1 MSSQTL
7 KLNIHDLVNKTEDED
22 VLQGIYLLLKKFI
35 ANNNDN
41 FTEFETD
48 GTSVSDLEFVSSILD
63 ADTEIEKGNYFTNSD
78 MKAKF
83 GYQKSNVK

>member
-1 MSSQTL
+1 MSSQAL
-7 KLNIHDLVNKTEDED
+7 KLNIHDLVNKTEDEE

-35 ANNNDN
+35 ANNDDH

-48 GTSVSDLEFVSSILD
+48 GTSFSDLEFVNSILD
-63 ADTEIEKGNYFTNSD
+63 ADTEIEKGNFIANSD
-78 MKAKF
+78 MKVKF

>member
-41 FTEFETD
+41 FTEFETN
-48 GTSVSDLEFVSSILD
+48 GTSVSDLEFVSTILD
-63 ADTEIEKGNYFTNSD
+63 ADAEIEKGNYLTNSD